1 MYNRKQKALVW
12 SCLVGIWLPCIA
24 QATPDTTKSMQLG
37 MAEFIEL
44 AMQQNFTSIQYQQ
57 RQTSQALALKLAE
70 QRFIPKLSVA
80 SEMRREEK
88 DQYSAA
94 FIDNTTTGIDSNAQ
108 VNWLL
113 PTGAN
118 LSVGYQY
125 QEGKLTGLTSLGIP
139 EDSQYNSTTTT
150 SIEQPIIGGLWHNLN
165 RLPQQKAQLQWQ
177 YYQTQGHT
185 LTLQGQH
192 KALQGFLGF
201 QAKVDQIAL
210 LRQSLAYTKFRTN
223 AVNERYQQGQT
234 VLAELLQARLEQHQ
248 RQAALHKA
256 QSELLL
262 IQQELSAQ
270 LDQSPELRLKPL
282 ISLSQLLLCTGDGS
296 TPPSHPTAHNVTSNQ
311 LAQHPEWQLSQLTE
325 RMAQLE
331 YQTATFELWPQV
343 SLFYNYN
350 QAASQLKQ
358 NTSSQNWGLKASYAP
373 FNTAGKLSK
382 QQLYT
387 AWRNASFDSTAKHQQ
402 LQQQQLLKMATGQSL
417 QKQLQLVQ
425 EGVSLAQQA
434 FNHAQTRF
442 DLGVDSVLAV
452 QQAQDS
458 WLSQQQTELDAIQSL
473 LSNRFDY
480 YQAIGQPTPY
490 QACDS

>member
-1 MYNRKQKALVW
+1 
-12 SCLVGIWLPCIA
+12 
-24 QATPDTTKSMQLG
+24 
-37 MAEFIEL
+37 
-44 AMQQNFTSIQYQQ
+44 
-57 RQTSQALALKLAE
+57 
-70 QRFIPKLSVA
+70 
-80 SEMRREEK
+80 
-88 DQYSAA
+88 
-94 FIDNTTTGIDSNAQ
+94 
-108 VNWLL
+108 
-113 PTGAN
+113 
-118 LSVGYQY
+118 
-125 QEGKLTGLTSLGIP
+125 
-139 EDSQYNSTTTT
+139 
-150 SIEQPIIGGLWHNLN
+150 
-165 RLPQQKAQLQWQ
+165 
-177 YYQTQGHT
+177 
-185 LTLQGQH
+185 
-192 KALQGFLGF
+192 
-201 QAKVDQIAL
+201 
-210 LRQSLAYTKFRTN
+210 
-223 AVNERYQQGQT
+223 
-234 VLAELLQARLEQHQ
+234 
-248 RQAALHKA
+248 
-256 QSELLL
+256 
-262 IQQELSAQ
+262 
-270 LDQSPELRLKPL
+270 
-282 ISLSQLLLCTGDGS
+282 
-296 TPPSHPTAHNVTSNQ
+296 
-311 LAQHPEWQLSQLTE
+311 
-325 RMAQLE
+325 MAQLE

-350 QAASQLKQ
+350 QATTQLKQ

-452 QQAQDS
+452 QQAQDN